1 MAHFTLHPAHTRGHA
16 DLGWLK
22 SNHTFSF
29 ASYYN
34 PERVHF
40 GKLRVLNDDIVA
52 GGMGFGTHP
61 HDNMEIISIG
71 LSGAIEHQDS
81 MGNRQTI
88 HAGEI
93 QVMSAGT
100 GIQHSEY
107 NPNRELPL
115 NFLQIWIFP
124 KTRDVEPRYQQMK
137 MDTAAMQNQFA
148 QILSPNAEDA
158 GVWIHQDAWFH
169 MGHFD
174 ADMQA
179 EYTLKQAGNGVYAFV
194 ISGKVEW
201 EGNRLEAR
209 DGIAIEDASTLH
221 FKVLERAQVLLME
234 IPMR

>member
-1 MAHFTLHPAHTRGHA
+1 MARFTLHPANSRGYA

-22 SNHTFSF
+22 SFHTFSF

-40 GKLRVLNDDIVA
+40 GMLRVLNDDIVA

-71 LSGAIEHQDS
+71 LEGAIEHHDS

-107 NPNRELPL
+107 NPNRNIPL
-115 NFLQIWIFP
+115 NFLQIWVFP
-124 KTRDVEPRYQQMK
+124 KTRNVEPRYQQLK
-137 MDTAAMQNQFA
+137 MDTEGMQNRFT
-148 QILSPNAEDA
+148 QILSPDPNDA

-174 ADMQA
+174 ANSEA
-179 EYTLKQAGNGVYAFV
+179 EYSLKQAGNGVYAFV
-194 ISGKVEW
+194 ISGTVEW
-201 EGNRLEAR
+201 DGNRLEAR
-209 DGIAIEDASTLH
+209 DGIAIEDASALQ